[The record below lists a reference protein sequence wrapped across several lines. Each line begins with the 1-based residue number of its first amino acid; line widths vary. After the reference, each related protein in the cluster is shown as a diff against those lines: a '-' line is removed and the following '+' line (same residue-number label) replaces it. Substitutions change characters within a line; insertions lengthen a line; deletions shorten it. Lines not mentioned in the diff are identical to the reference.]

1 VTGNPKEAQRAIL
14 KATTLALLGNQIATL
29 ARLKEVLKDLQP
41 MAAPDLDESDIESI
55 SIELEK
61 ERIWDMGEGISFASA
76 THIPWLE
83 SRREELSWQ
92 RWNAYRALLV
102 NKGLTPKIIDAMSA
116 RNDRILDLAGDPKQ
130 IGNWSRR
137 GLVIGDVQSGKTANY
152 LGLFNKAADA
162 GYKVFILLGGH
173 TDKLRQQTQARV
185 DEGFIGR
192 DTRMIQLNKGTIEQG
207 STNRIGIGISSS
219 VSTDALTSYYEDFS
233 VSKVGTVFHVDED
246 RPPVVFVIK
255 KNKTILQNLTK
266 FLSASLAPGQRIE
279 APALLLDDE
288 ADYASI
294 NTKPGSDE
302 ATAINAAI
310 RDLLRVF
317 ERNSYIGYTA
327 TPFANVLIDD
337 ENEDDLFPRN
347 FIYSLDAPGN
357 YFGPRQ
363 MFGETAGD
371 TNNFIQPLYDAEG
384 SFPFKHKSD
393 LNVGDIPSSLL
404 EAIRVFF
411 LTNAIRDLR
420 PLQENKPRSML
431 VNVSRFVRVQQQIF
445 EMVSEAVSNMRDSLS
460 YERQSSSNE
469 WTVMRNLF
477 ESQFASSGVTW
488 EEVRDVLVES
498 VSTIAVHIVNSKKGS
513 ATWDAAF
520 DAPKPRVI
528 AIGGDYLSRGLTLEG
543 LCTSYFYRRS
553 LAYDTLMQM
562 GRWFGYRDGYQD
574 LCRLWIDDEV
584 ALWFRDIADA
594 IDELRFDLAEMANR
608 KLEPKDFGLAV
619 RCHPGAMMTVT
630 ARNKSLSGTPT
641 PKNVSL
647 WNKVRETSRLST
659 DSKVVETNYQALENL
674 ITEVQDSQ
682 IPSFASNKQF
692 VRTGI
697 SQRVIASFLDAY
709 TAAET
714 DPIFSGTDLASFI
727 RSSSSKAVEIWDV
740 ILMGGEGVDN
750 GLGQSQGTVRRK
762 LNIQATDPG
771 IAYVSGSSRR
781 LGGSAD
787 ISQVLPKEIRADV
800 KSKTARKLPSAD
812 EYSARVER
820 PVLILYPLE
829 PVLVKNIQLGD
840 GTSEERLVL
849 SKPLVGVGIAFP
861 KQSST
866 TDSDTLY
873 MANTVWKRLMA
884 KTVVGPVQADEDE
897 EEVDVD

>member
-1 VTGNPKEAQRAIL
+1 MSKNPKEAQRAIL
-14 KATTLALLGNQIATL
+14 KATTLVSLGNQIVTL
-29 ARLKEVLKDLQP
+29 DRLQEVLIHLLP
-41 MAAPDLDESDIESI
+41 MVAPDLDQSDVESL

-83 SRREELSWQ
+83 LRRDELSWQ
-92 RWNAYRALLV
+92 RWEEYRALLA
-102 NKGLTPKIIDAMSA
+102 NKGLTPKIIDSMSA

-130 IGNWSRR
+130 TGHWSRR

-192 DTRMIQLNKGTIEQG
+192 DTRMIQQSRGSMEQG
-207 STNRIGIGISSS
+207 STNRLGIGMNSS

-233 VSKVGTVFHVDED
+233 ISKVGTVFHVDED

-266 FLSASLAPGQRIE
+266 FLSASLAPGQKIE

-337 ENEDDLFPRN
+337 ENQDDLFPRN
-347 FIYSLDAPGN
+347 FIYSLDAPAN

-363 MFGETAGD
+363 MFGDGSINTAS
-371 TNNFIQPLYDAEG
+371 FIQPLYDAEN

-393 LNVGDIPSSLL
+393 LKVESIPSTLV
-404 EAIRVFF
+404 EAIRTFF
-411 LTNAIRDLR
+411 LANAIRDLR

-431 VNVSRFVRVQQQIF
+431 INISRFVKVQQQVF
-445 EMVSEAVSNMRDSLS
+445 DLVSEEVSNLRDALSYERRSSSSEWAVMKDVFRDQFSDSGVTWDAVQSVLVEAVSNI
-460 YERQSSSNE
+460 
-469 WTVMRNLF
+469 T
-477 ESQFASSGVTW
+477 
-488 EEVRDVLVES
+488 
-498 VSTIAVHIVNSKKGS
+498 VHIVNSKKGS

-520 DAPKPRVI
+520 DAAKPRVI

-562 GRWFGYRDGYQD
+562 GRWFGYRDGYED

-647 WNKVRETSRLST
+647 WNKVRETSRLSIEP
-659 DSKVVETNYQALENL
+659 KVVEKNYLALKQLVDE
-674 ITEVQDSQ
+674 IDSF
-682 IPSFASNKQF
+682 PVPDFVSDKQY
-692 VRTGI
+692 VRTGVGQKI
-697 SQRVIASFLDAY
+697 IGQFLDHY
-709 TAAET
+709 TAADT
-714 DPIFSGTDLASFI
+714 DPIFSGTDLASFV
-727 RSSSSKAVEIWDV
+727 RSSPSKAVEYWDV
-740 ILMGGEGVDN
+740 ILMSGEGANN
-750 GLGQSQGTVRRK
+750 GLVANRRNVSRK
-762 LNIQATDPG
+762 LNTQASDPG
-771 IAYVSGSSRR
+771 IAYVSGTSRR

-787 ISQVLPKEIRADV
+787 IAQVLPKEVRSDV
-800 KSKTARKLPSAD
+800 KSKTHRKLPKAE
-812 EYSARVER
+812 EYSARIER
-820 PVLILYPLE
+820 PVMILYPLE
-829 PVLVKNIQLGD
+829 PKVI
-840 GTSEERLVL
+840 TSAASSADSPDATVNL
-849 SKPLVGVGIAFP
+849 SHPLVGVSIAFP
-861 KQSST
+861 KQSSSS
-866 TDSDTLY
+866 DSDTLY

-884 KTVVGPVQADEDE
+884 KTVVGPVQTEEDE

>member
-1 VTGNPKEAQRAIL
+1 MSKISKEAQRATL
-14 KATTLALLGNQIATL
+14 KATTLVSLGNQIVTL
-29 ARLKEVLKDLQP
+29 DRLQEVLLHLLP
-41 MAAPDLDESDIESI
+41 MVAPDLDESDVESL

-83 SRREELSWQ
+83 LRRNEISWPRWEE
-92 RWNAYRALLV
+92 YRALLA
-102 NKGLTPKIIDAMSA
+102 NKGLTPKIIDSMSA

-130 IGNWSRR
+130 TGNWSRR

-192 DTRMIQLNKGTIEQG
+192 DTRMIQQSRGSMEQG
-207 STNRIGIGISSS
+207 STNRLGIGMNSS

-233 VSKVGTVFHVDED
+233 ISKVGTVFHVDED

-337 ENEDDLFPRN
+337 ENQDDLFPRN
-347 FIYSLDAPGN
+347 FIYSLDAPAN

-363 MFGETAGD
+363 MFGDSSANTAS
-371 TNNFIQPLYDAEG
+371 FIQPLYDAEG
-384 SFPFKHKSD
+384 CFPFKHKSD
-393 LNVGDIPSSLL
+393 LTVESIPSTLV

-411 LTNAIRDLR
+411 LANAIRDLR

-431 VNVSRFVRVQQQIF
+431 INVSRFVKVQQQVF
-445 EMVSEAVSNMRDSLS
+445 DLVSEEVSNLRDALSYERRSSSSEWAVMKSVFHDQFSDSGVTWDEVQSVLVEAVSNL
-460 YERQSSSNE
+460 
-469 WTVMRNLF
+469 T
-477 ESQFASSGVTW
+477 
-488 EEVRDVLVES
+488 
-498 VSTIAVHIVNSKKGS
+498 VHIVNSKKGS

-562 GRWFGYRDGYQD
+562 GRWFGYRDGYED
-574 LCRLWIDDEV
+574 ICRLWIDDEV

-594 IDELRFDLAEMANR
+594 IDELRFDLAEMASR

-647 WNKVRETSRLST
+647 WNKVRETSRLSIEP
-659 DSKVVETNYQALENL
+659 KVVENNYLALKDL
-674 ITEVQDSQ
+674 IDEINSLPVPDFVS
-682 IPSFASNKQF
+682 AKQY
-692 VRTGI
+692 VRTRVG
-697 SQRVIASFLDAY
+697 QRIIGQFLDRY

-714 DPIFSGTDLASFI
+714 DPIFSGTDLASFV
-727 RSSSSKAVEIWDV
+727 RSSPSKAVEYWDV
-740 ILMGGEGVDN
+740 ILMSGEGADN
-750 GLGQSQGTVRRK
+750 SLFANRGNVTRK
-762 LNIQATDPG
+762 LNTQASDPG
-771 IAYVSGSSRR
+771 IAYVSGTARR

-787 ISQVLPKEIRADV
+787 IAQVLPKDVRLDV
-800 KSKTARKLPSAD
+800 KSKTKKKLPSAE
-812 EYSARVER
+812 EYSARIER

-829 PVLVKNIQLGD
+829 PNVV
-840 GTSEERLVL
+840 TSPASTADSPEVTVRL
-849 SKPLVGVGIAFP
+849 SHPLVGLSIAFP
-861 KQSST
+861 KQSSSN
-866 TDSDTLY
+866 DSDTLY